1 METVGHIVAL
11 TGTVFVLIGTIGI
24 IRFPDVFSRMHAAGV
39 TDGLGVALVLT
50 GLALAEGFST
60 TSARM
65 LLIVALLWCT
75 SPTACHALARNAIT
89 AGLVPR
95 TTQPPEESEQR

>member
-1 METVGHIVAL
+1 MEPLGHILVLA
-11 TGTVFVLIGTIGI
+11 GAVFVLIGTIGI

-39 TDGLGVALVLT
+39 TDGLGAALVLS
-50 GLALAEGFST
+50 GLALAEGFSS

-65 LLIVALLWCT
+65 LLIVAFVWCT

-89 AGLVPR
+89 AGLEPR
-95 TTQPPEESEQR
+95 TTQPPEEADPR